1 MTGTHK
7 KLAWLVGVV
16 LVFVML
22 VTPLFWAYDNV
33 EDAAATR
40 QQSMTV
46 VESATHLLSLLKDA
60 ETSQRG
66 YLLTGDEVFLLPY
79 TAAVDAVM
87 PALDKLRLGHFTG
100 AAQKHLD
107 DMVPLVAAELTGL
120 SALIEQR
127 RNARLSMAIQDLRL
141 REGKQQMDLIRAEM
155 AEFVR
160 LEKVALQAR
169 ELELASTMRHLF
181 GLILLTSVIA
191 LLFATFFIVVI
202 YRQMAQGLKNLG
214 HLETQQL
221 NEGLAAKNSEL
232 TQANVALK
240 ESEAKLAVT
249 LNSIGDAVIATDVQ
263 GRVTFLNPVAQ
274 QLTGWVVEQ
283 ALGRHV
289 NEIFHILSKESREAK
304 TVPVGETL
312 LHGTLQGLANHT
324 LLIARD
330 GRECDI
336 ADSCAPIRGADGLL
350 LGAILVFRDVSR
362 DYATQQALSDSRAM
376 VQTILNTVVDGII
389 TVHAHGNIIQSVN
402 PAVEGMFGYSTAE
415 LVGKNFSLLIPEL
428 DPSPGQG
435 SLDAYGANDEGRGHS
450 VVGRSKSGRDF
461 HVELVVSDMWLDG
474 QRYFAGVMRDI
485 TVLKRIELERV
496 LLDQALQHK
505 NVELESARALAEK
518 SNLAKSDFLSSM
530 SHELRTPL
538 GAILGFAQ
546 LLDSSTPLP
555 TPSQKRSIDQI
566 LTAGW
571 YLLELINEIL
581 DLALIESGKMALS
594 LEPVSLVDVLHE
606 CESMIEPQ
614 AQKRGIRLVF
624 AHLKSSY
631 FVLADRTRVKQVLIN
646 LLSNAIKYNK
656 VGGTVEV
663 SCVPSPP
670 DSIRIC
676 VRDTGYGLTTEQLAQ
691 LFQAFNRLESK
702 PKAEEGTGIGLVV
715 CKRLVELMNGEIG
728 VSSHVGVGSEFWF
741 DLRQTL
747 PPQMASHVQE
757 PLVLTQVPPREPVQV
772 HTLLYVEDNPANLM
786 LVKELVARRPHLRLL
801 SAIDGHQGIEL
812 ARAAQPDVILMD
824 INLPGISG
832 VKALKI
838 LANDPTTAHIPVVA
852 ISANAMPRDIE
863 KAMASGFFRYLTK
876 PIKVADFMDTMDVAL
891 EFAKA
896 QTAFVENKE

>member
-1 MTGTHK
+1 MTVTHK

-16 LVFVML
+16 LVFIAL
-22 VTPLFWAYDNV
+22 VTPLFKAYDNV
-33 EDAAATR
+33 EKAAATR

-46 VESATHLLSLLKDA
+46 VESASQLMSLLIDA

-66 YLLTGDEVFLLPY
+66 YLLTGDEIFLTPY
-79 TAAVDAVM
+79 TAAVKVITPDLAKLNQMTVTSAARQHLN
-87 PALDKLRLGHFTG
+87 ALG
-100 AAQKHLD
+100 
-107 DMVPLVAAELTGL
+107 PLVAAELADL
-120 SALIEQR
+120 SALIAQG
-127 RNARLSMAIQDLRL
+127 RNASLSRANQDLRL

-160 LEKVALQAR
+160 LEKVALEAR
-169 ELELASTMRHLF
+169 ELEFDATMRHLF

-191 LLFATFFIVVI
+191 LLFATFFILVI
-202 YRQMAQGLKNLG
+202 YRQMAQGLKNLV
-214 HLETQQL
+214 HLETQSL
-221 NEGLAAKNSEL
+221 NAGLEAKNSEL
-232 TQANVALK
+232 IQANVALK
-240 ESEAKLAVT
+240 ESEEKLAVT
-249 LNSIGDAVIATDVQ
+249 LNSIGDGVIATDVQ
-263 GRVTFLNPVAQ
+263 GRVTLLNPVAQ

-289 NEIFHILSKESREAK
+289 NDIFHIFSKESREAK

-330 GRECDI
+330 GREFDI
-336 ADSCAPIRGADGLL
+336 ADSCAPIRDADGLL
-350 LGAILVFRDVSR
+350 IGAVLVFRDVTR
-362 DYATQQALSDSRAM
+362 VYAAQQALNDSRAM
-376 VQTILNTVVDGII
+376 VQTILNTVGDGII
-389 TVHAHGNIIQSVN
+389 TVLAHGNIIQSVN
-402 PAVEGMFGYSTAE
+402 PKVETMFGYSSAE
-415 LVGKNFSLLIPEL
+415 LVGEKFSLLLPEL
-428 DPSPGQG
+428 DLSPGQVA
-435 SLDAYGANDEGRGHS
+435 LDAYGENDEGRGHR
-450 VVGRSKSGRDF
+450 VLGRRKGGHDF
-461 HVELVVSDMWLDG
+461 HVELVVNEMLLNG
-474 QRYFAGVMRDI
+474 QRYFAGVVRDI
-485 TVLKRIELERV
+485 TVQNRIEIERV

-505 NVELESARALAEK
+505 NVELQSARAVAEK

-546 LLDSSTPLP
+546 LLESGTPLP

-594 LEPVSLVDVLHE
+594 LEPVSLVEVLHE
-606 CESMIEPQ
+606 CESMMETQ
-614 AQKRGIRLVF
+614 AQKRGIRLTF

-691 LFQAFNRLESK
+691 LFQAFNRLGSK
-702 PKAEEGTGIGLVV
+702 PKEEGTGIGLVV

-728 VSSHVGVGSEFWF
+728 VSSQVNVGSEFWF
-741 DLRQTL
+741 DLRQTQPL
-747 PPQMASHVQE
+747 LVASHVQE
-757 PLVLTQVPPREPVQV
+757 PLALTQVPPRESVQV

-786 LVKELVARRPHLRLL
+786 LVKDLVARRPHLRLL
-801 SAIDGHQGIEL
+801 SAIDGNQGIEL

-832 VKALKI
+832 VKALKV
-838 LANDPTTAHIPVVA
+838 LANDPTTAHIPVIA

-863 KAMASGFFRYLTK
+863 KGMEAGFFRYLTK

-891 EFAKA
+891 EFAKIQA
-896 QTAFVENKE
+896 AIVETKE

>member
-1 MTGTHK
+1 MSGIHK
-7 KLAWLVGVV
+7 KFAWFCGVA

-22 VTPLFWAYDNV
+22 VSTLFWAYDNV
-33 EDAAATR
+33 EEAAAAR
-40 QQSMTV
+40 QNSMSV
-46 VESATHLLSLLKDA
+46 VESASKLMSLLNDA

-66 YLLTGDEVFLLPY
+66 YLLTGDDVFLAPY
-79 TAAVDAVM
+79 SAAVKAIT
-87 PALDKLRLGHFTG
+87 PALDQLSQSGFTR
-100 AAQKHLD
+100 AAKKHLTA
-107 DMVPLVAAELTGL
+107 MEPLVGARLAGL
-120 SALIEQR
+120 AALIEQR
-127 RNARLSMAIQDLRL
+127 RSGNLSLSSQEMRKG
-141 REGKQQMDLIRAEM
+141 EGRQQMDLIRAEM

-160 LEKVALQAR
+160 LEKVALGAR
-169 ELELASTMRHLF
+169 EAAFESTMRQLF
-181 GLILLTSVIA
+181 GLIIFTSAMA
-191 LLFATFFIVVI
+191 LLLATFFIFVI
-202 YRQMAQGLKNLG
+202 FRQMEQRFKELAQ
-214 HLETQQL
+214 LETQHL
-221 NEGLAAKNSEL
+221 NEALNAKNSEL
-232 TQANVALK
+232 NLTNVALK
-240 ESEAKLAVT
+240 ESEGKLAVT
-249 LNSIGDAVIATDVQ
+249 LNSIGDAVIATDAQ

-289 NEIFHILSKESREAK
+289 EEIFHILNKDTRETK
-304 TVPVGETL
+304 PIPVGETL

-324 LLIARD
+324 LLVARD

-350 LGAILVFRDVSR
+350 IGAILVFRDVTR
-362 DYATQQALSDSRAM
+362 EYAAQQALSDSRTM
-376 VQTILNTVVDGII
+376 MQTILNTVADGII
-389 TVHAHGNIIQSVN
+389 TVHSRGNTIQSVN
-402 PAVEGMFGYSTAE
+402 TAVEKIFGYSAAE
-415 LVGKNFSLLIPEL
+415 LIDKKFSLLIPEL
-428 DPSPGQG
+428 DQAPGQG
-435 SLDAYGANDEGRGHS
+435 SLDEYGVNDEGRGHT
-450 VVGRSKSGRDF
+450 VIGRSKNGRDF
-461 HVELVVSDMWLDG
+461 HLELVVSDMWLGG
-474 QRYFAGVMRDI
+474 QRYFTGVVRDI

-505 NVELESARALAEK
+505 NVELESARAVAEK
-518 SNLAKSDFLSSM
+518 SNLAKTDFLSSM

-546 LLDSSTPLP
+546 LLDSGIPLP

-581 DLALIESGKMALS
+581 DLALIESGRMSLS

-614 AQKRGIRLVF
+614 AQKRGIRLTI
-624 AHLKSSY
+624 AHLKSPY
-631 FVLADRTRVKQVLIN
+631 YVLADQTRVKQVLIN

-663 SCVPSPP
+663 SCAPSPP

-676 VRDTGYGLTTEQLAQ
+676 VRDTGYGLTSEQLSQ
-691 LFQAFNRLESK
+691 LFQAFNRLGNQQKE
-702 PKAEEGTGIGLVV
+702 AEGTGIGLVV

-728 VSSHVGVGSEFWF
+728 VSSTVNVGSEFWF
-741 DLRQTL
+741 DLRQTEHAL
-747 PPQMASHVQE
+747 IDASAPM
-757 PLVLTQVPPREPVQV
+757 PLVLTQVPTRDSAPV

-786 LVKELVARRPHLRLL
+786 LVKDLVARLPHLRLL
-801 SAIDGHQGIEL
+801 SAIDGNQGIEL
-812 ARAAQPDVILMD
+812 ARAALPDVILMD

-863 KAMASGFFRYLTK
+863 KGMAAGFFRYLTK
-876 PIKVADFMDTMDVAL
+876 PIRVADFMDTMDVAL
-891 EFAKA
+891 TFAKTQA
-896 QTAFVENKE
+896 AVVKNKE